1 MACCS
6 SKCNK
11 LEIFSMQQKNL
22 SFYLNFFLIKLQTA
36 RPKEP
41 YPHSVTSWH
50 NPLQTIILTKS
61 CDCKVTG
68 KNLATQLNHAQV
80 DTLWLMSKHQVNI
93 WIIFWWKIIDPY
105 TDDPIDPY
113 TGQKP
118 KYNSKYNNPILLFIF
133 LSRHWI
139 KSSPH
144 PPPLC
149 WLLSCLGTDWNPLLI
164 LLIVKLLSCL
174 GTDCQ
179 AAQISTPAASCF
191 NSPPPTWET
200 HQPK

>member
-1 MACCS
+1 M
-6 SKCNK
+6 
-11 LEIFSMQQKNL
+11 
-22 SFYLNFFLIKLQTA
+22 
-36 RPKEP
+36 
-41 YPHSVTSWH
+41 
-50 NPLQTIILTKS
+50 IILTKS

-93 WIIFWWKIIDPY
+93 WIIFWWKIID

-113 TGQKP
+113 TERKP

-139 KSSPH
+139 KSSLH

-149 WLLSCLGTDWNPLLI
+149 WLLSCCLLLI
-164 LLIVKLLSCL
+164 KILSSSSSSLLIAFLSRHWLKSSPHPPHCWLLSCL

-179 AAQISTPAASCF
+179 AAQISTPAASSF

>member
-1 MACCS
+1 M
-6 SKCNK
+6 
-11 LEIFSMQQKNL
+11 
-22 SFYLNFFLIKLQTA
+22 
-36 RPKEP
+36 
-41 YPHSVTSWH
+41 
-50 NPLQTIILTKS
+50 IILTKS

-93 WIIFWWKIIDPY
+93 WIIFWWKIIDSY

-113 TGQKP
+113 TERKP

-139 KSSPH
+139 QSSLH

-149 WLLSCLGTDWNPLLI
+149 WLLSCCLLLI
-164 LLIVKLLSCL
+164 KILSSSSSSLLIAFLSRHWLPGGSNFDARSLLF
-174 GTDCQ
+174 Q
-179 AAQISTPAASCF
+179 QPAAYMGNPSSQIIASF
-191 NSPPPTWET
+191 KIFALFTVSTRPY
-200 HQPK
+200 